1 MKTVRIALWA
11 AVVIAAGIATW
22 LALGKGTDLTS
33 TRLGTNFELVS
44 DKGAKIT
51 DKDLEG
57 HPYLIYFGFTHCPEI
72 CPTTLAETS
81 AWLEQLGDKG
91 KDLKVYFVTV
101 DPERDTQEILESYL
115 SSFDDRIV
123 GITGDLAE
131 IDRLAKSFHIYYRKV
146 PLDDGDYTMD
156 HTASVF
162 LMRPDGTFQ
171 GTIAFGED
179 STIAYKKIEKLLGT
193 GNS

>member
-1 MKTVRIALWA
+1 MKSVRIALWA
-11 AVVIAAGIATW
+11 AVVVAAGIATW
-22 LALGKGTDLTS
+22 LALGKGTDLAS
-33 TRLGTNFELVS
+33 ARLGTNFELMT
-44 DKGAKIT
+44 DEGGKIT
-51 DKDLEG
+51 EKDLEG
-57 HPYLIYFGFTHCPEI
+57 RPYLIYFGFTHCPEI

-81 AWLEQLGDKG
+81 AWLERLGDKG
-91 KDLKVYFVTV
+91 GDLRVYFVTV

-115 SSFDDRIV
+115 SSFDDRII
-123 GITGDLAE
+123 GITGDLPE

-179 STIAYKKIEKLLGT
+179 SDIAYGKIEKLLAGD
-193 GNS
+193 S